1 MLSGDGWIDEQR
13 EFSPSE
19 ENISDIINV
28 LAFNSVKNVTLL
40 SFK

>member
-19 ENISDIINV
+19 ETISDTINV
-28 LAFNSVKNVTLL
+28 LAF
-40 SFK
+40 